1 MTKDELL
8 ISGVILNHLDKMSK
22 KSDEMI
28 AEQQNTN
35 QELNMLR
42 SQMAS
47 ANSMQQQMLQN
58 QIHEIEEKETQK
70 FYKLRSFKLN
80 QLTTCI
86 DNLSDINQKAFTYY
100 VFKDIITER
109 ATEAQANLNEISDK
123 EYCNSTLAKLRSI
136 YQQLGDIRQLSIAE
150 YLMKFINSKDEYD
163 RLSTALANAKSALKT
178 PPPPIPSTKL
188 SLKEPIILFV
198 VAAFLTCGG
207 LAMYFKEGDET
218 GFYVLIVPLI
228 CFALSLIKYL
238 KKKKKIDQAKT
249 DYETNS
255 ANYEAFISNA
265 KAQVASLQNEIANC
279 DYVKSLSYFFTTY
292 PNWEIEINNDY
303 KMLEY

>member
-218 GFYVLIVPLI
+218 GFYALIVPLI